1 MRDHDVKQEQ
11 LTRQNLPFELADGE
25 ELDLRIFID
34 QCIVEVFAN
43 NRQVLVQNVYPT
55 LRTSTGVSLFSK
67 GGSAEVT
74 RIEAWDMHWSNAF

>member
-1 MRDHDVKQEQ
+1 V
-11 LTRQNLPFELADGE
+11 TRQNLPFELADGE

-34 QCIVEVFAN
+34 QCIIEVFAN
-43 NRQVLVQNVYPT
+43 DRQVLVHNVYPT

-67 GGSAEVT
+67 GGDAKFS